1 MRILNLFRKLPVF
14 AILLFSLYRP
24 EYAYM
29 TQGIFSSTTTK
40 TGESLLYAGRNSP
53 VSFSIDGIPHV
64 PGKYGVGQSFTQ
76 PQTHTSGVV
85 IVRVPAAQAA
95 GVDPG
100 SWVTR
105 TAHYAAV
112 DNGVVTDVFDAHDY
126 GDGTVTPLPKTDL
139 VECDQSVQVGWLFDG
154 DSFMEPE
161 PPAPSVFRFDFTKEY
176 SVAGGANHWPM
187 ALRVNKTDLD
197 GAEIDLTGW
206 GQARLQ
212 FDGKDMT
219 VTVTQIEESSTYWR
233 FTFAEFVN
241 EFDSRLSCEI
251 EISEPAP
258 VRAVSS
264 AVKTAVKS
272 RRKKK

>member
-1 MRILNLFRKLPVF
+1 M
-14 AILLFSLYRP
+14 
-24 EYAYM
+24 
-29 TQGIFSSTTTK
+29 SS
-40 TGESLLYAGRNSP
+40 SVSP
-53 VSFSIDGIPHV
+53 
-64 PGKYGVGQSFTQ
+64 Q
-76 PQTHTSGVV
+76 P
-85 IVRVPAAQAA
+85 QAA

-112 DNGVVTDVFDAHDY
+112 DNGVVTDVFDAHTY
-126 GDGTVTPLPKTDL
+126 GDGTVTPLPRTDL
-139 VECDQSVQVGWLFDG
+139 VECDLSVQVGWLFDG
-154 DSFMEPE
+154 DGFTEPE
-161 PPAPSVFRFDFTKEY
+161 PPAPAVFRFDFSKE
-176 SVAGGANHWPM
+176 SSAAGGANHWPM

-219 VTVTQIEESSTYWR
+219 VTVTQVEESSTYWR

-251 EISEPAP
+251 EISQPAA
-258 VRAVSS
+258 VRAVGS

-272 RRKKK
+272 RKKKK